1 MSAEASATGVALNG
15 LLLACAQGNA
25 DAFKCLYR
33 QTSSRVLS
41 VIRRN
46 VWNACE
52 AEEVLQEV
60 YVKVW
65 RFSSSFEPNKSL
77 AMTWIT
83 HVARNHAID
92 HLRHSSD
99 RALHEAMMIEAE
111 VGDQP
116 WEPVDPGPQPQ
127 ELMESRRA
135 AVRMTASL
143 LQLSRDQRL
152 VLLMAFH
159 QELTQT
165 EIALRLGVPL
175 GTVKSWMRRGL
186 RALKA
191 SLALADTAD
200 TKESALARQHGEPA
214 ADRQPCASPVGSQT
228 GHGARGGLFSPDP
241 VAMAW

>member
-1 MSAEASATGVALNG
+1 MSAESSATGMSLNG
-15 LLLACAQGNA
+15 LLLASAGGNA
-25 DAFKCLYR
+25 EAFKALYR

-65 RFSSSFEPNKSL
+65 RFASSFEPNKSL
-77 AMTWIT
+77 AMTWIN

-99 RALHEAMMIEAE
+99 RASHETMATEDEA
-111 VGDQP
+111 GDQP
-116 WEPVDPGPQPQ
+116 WDAVDPGPQPQ
-127 ELMESRRA
+127 EVMENRRA
-135 AVRMTASL
+135 AVKMTESL

-159 QELTQT
+159 QDLTQT

-191 SLALADTAD
+191 SLEQAAAADTAD
-200 TKESALARQHGEPA
+200 AALARQHGA
-214 ADRQPCASPVGSQT
+214 AAAERQRCKSRAGSRARVG
-228 GHGARGGLFSPDP
+228 RPDP